1 MLCLNEQGVMN
12 TMPKV
17 TTEEVTI
24 KVKDHPREMFYAGK
38 QTTDHLQQM
47 IKFIALKQPMPDYSK
62 VEAFVQTLKV
72 DDIVGVNHNQ
82 YKVESIDTRAFSGQ
96 QRNKQTV
103 TLSAEDITIGLGTG
117 FCEILYRDGKPFGI
131 ETEKKVK
138 VKVVDHTKSE

>member
-1 MLCLNEQGVMN
+1 
-12 TMPKV
+12 MPKV

-24 KVKDHPREMFYAGK
+24 KVKNHPREMFYGGR

-47 IKFIALKQPMPDYSK
+47 IKYIALKEPMPDYAK

-96 QRNKQTV
+96 QRNGRQTV

-117 FCEILYRDGKPFGI
+117 FCEILYRDDKPFGI

-138 VKVVDHTKSE
+138 VKVVDHTKEEETK